1 MNHSFFDNHFHS
13 FGLDFLEVY
22 ASFLNEDY
30 FQRLF
35 SHSNSSPYCGFYWDF
50 DAQLF
55 QKKEAFEYQIVF
67 SQNNRALFV
76 YFKWKPNNY
85 IPTKSYVVFYLA
97 IFRKFWE
104 NFVMNFLFD
113 NFILE
118 DSPIKRFDIYADFT
132 ICTEEFLQEFF
143 VPPQKTATFTDEK
156 WKVETFYI
164 WQVQNTKNKRNLI
177 RIYNKIN
184 EIRKNEKIA
193 LYQDYLLYDNITRIE
208 LEMRRKLTKNYTL
221 EELFVRE
228 NQYGIMKIILQN
240 IQIFLKIFQLIRL
253 HFIKSMLKLIFIS
266 SKRMRK
272 MLDL

>member
-1 MNHSFFDNHFHS
+1 MW
-13 FGLDFLEVY
+13 
-22 ASFLNEDY
+22 
-30 FQRLF
+30 F
-35 SHSNSSPYCGFYWDF
+35 SIW
-50 DAQLF
+50 Q
-55 QKKEAFEYQIVF
+55 
-67 SQNNRALFV
+67 
-76 YFKWKPNNY
+76 
-85 IPTKSYVVFYLA
+85 
-97 IFRKFWE
+97 
-104 NFVMNFLFD
+104 
-113 NFILE
+113 
-118 DSPIKRFDIYADFT
+118 
-132 ICTEEFLQEFF
+132 FF

-272 MLDL
+272 ILDL

>member
-1 MNHSFFDNHFHS
+1 M
-13 FGLDFLEVY
+13 
-22 ASFLNEDY
+22 
-30 FQRLF
+30 
-35 SHSNSSPYCGFYWDF
+35 
-50 DAQLF
+50 
-55 QKKEAFEYQIVF
+55 
-67 SQNNRALFV
+67 
-76 YFKWKPNNY
+76 
-85 IPTKSYVVFYLA
+85 
-97 IFRKFWE
+97 
-104 NFVMNFLFD
+104 
-113 NFILE
+113 
-118 DSPIKRFDIYADFT
+118 
-132 ICTEEFLQEFF
+132 
-143 VPPQKTATFTDEK
+143 
-156 WKVETFYI
+156 
-164 WQVQNTKNKRNLI
+164 I

-272 MLDL
+272 ILDL

>member
-1 MNHSFFDNHFHS
+1 
-13 FGLDFLEVY
+13 
-22 ASFLNEDY
+22 
-30 FQRLF
+30 
-35 SHSNSSPYCGFYWDF
+35 
-50 DAQLF
+50 
-55 QKKEAFEYQIVF
+55 
-67 SQNNRALFV
+67 
-76 YFKWKPNNY
+76 
-85 IPTKSYVVFYLA
+85 
-97 IFRKFWE
+97 
-104 NFVMNFLFD
+104 
-113 NFILE
+113 
-118 DSPIKRFDIYADFT
+118 
-132 ICTEEFLQEFF
+132 
-143 VPPQKTATFTDEK
+143 
-156 WKVETFYI
+156 
-164 WQVQNTKNKRNLI
+164 LI

-272 MLDL
+272 ILDL

>member
-1 MNHSFFDNHFHS
+1 M
-13 FGLDFLEVY
+13 
-22 ASFLNEDY
+22 
-30 FQRLF
+30 
-35 SHSNSSPYCGFYWDF
+35 
-50 DAQLF
+50 
-55 QKKEAFEYQIVF
+55 
-67 SQNNRALFV
+67 
-76 YFKWKPNNY
+76 
-85 IPTKSYVVFYLA
+85 
-97 IFRKFWE
+97 
-104 NFVMNFLFD
+104 
-113 NFILE
+113 
-118 DSPIKRFDIYADFT
+118 
-132 ICTEEFLQEFF
+132 
-143 VPPQKTATFTDEK
+143 
-156 WKVETFYI
+156 
-164 WQVQNTKNKRNLI
+164 I

-193 LYQDYLLYDNITRIE
+193 LYQDYLLYDNISRIE

>member
-1 MNHSFFDNHFHS
+1 M
-13 FGLDFLEVY
+13 
-22 ASFLNEDY
+22 
-30 FQRLF
+30 
-35 SHSNSSPYCGFYWDF
+35 
-50 DAQLF
+50 
-55 QKKEAFEYQIVF
+55 
-67 SQNNRALFV
+67 
-76 YFKWKPNNY
+76 
-85 IPTKSYVVFYLA
+85 
-97 IFRKFWE
+97 
-104 NFVMNFLFD
+104 
-113 NFILE
+113 
-118 DSPIKRFDIYADFT
+118 
-132 ICTEEFLQEFF
+132 
-143 VPPQKTATFTDEK
+143 
-156 WKVETFYI
+156 
-164 WQVQNTKNKRNLI
+164 I